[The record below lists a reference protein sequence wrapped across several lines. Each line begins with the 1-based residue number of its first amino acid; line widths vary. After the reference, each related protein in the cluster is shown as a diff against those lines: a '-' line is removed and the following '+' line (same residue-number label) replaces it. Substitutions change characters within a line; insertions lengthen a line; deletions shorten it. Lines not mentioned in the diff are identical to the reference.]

1 MLIGSGCHT
10 PNTVNEFGGW
20 GHGEIEQG
28 RKSVRSVK
36 QNRESTTDQIPMRIK
51 FTVEVGNYDY
61 AINYLIQNTTHGE
74 TTVNA
79 FERL

>member
-36 QNRESTTDQIPMRIK
+36 QKRESTTDQIPMRIK

-61 AINYLIQNTTHGE
+61 AINYLIQNTNHGE